1 MEVNEMGYDSSKP
14 NVKESK
20 KKRDIKGLTDA
31 ASGWF
36 GSLEA
41 VEALGEIGD
50 NAAVPALFDRLGEC
64 STDAI
69 PVVAK
74 ALLRIGDETVVPTL
88 LDHLNSGDESMRYR
102 AALALGV
109 IGDQRAFQL
118 LMTSLLKD
126 KYEVVRSS
134 AAEALGE
141 FGDERAVP
149 ALAKALRDNE
159 ENVRWDAAK
168 ALGKIGEAAVPA
180 LIEAL
185 KDRKWEVR
193 HDASQ
198 ILVNRLIWDGEHW
211 RGEYSPVNL
220 AKIAGK
226 AAVPTLI
233 RVLRDEQ
240 WTVRV
245 NAAKILGEIG
255 DKDAI
260 PALTKAMKDPDTGQ
274 AAKEALEKIRKG

>member
-1 MEVNEMGYDSSKP
+1 MGHNSSKP
-14 NVKESK
+14 NVKKLK
-20 KKRDIKGLTDA
+20 KERDIKGLIDA
-31 ASGWF
+31 ASGWS

-41 VEALGEIGD
+41 VEALGEISD
-50 NAAVPALFDRLGEC
+50 NAAVPVLFDRLGEC
-64 STDAI
+64 STDHI

-74 ALLRIGDETVVPTL
+74 ALHNIGDETVVPTL
-88 LDHLNSGDESMRYR
+88 LDHLKSGDESMRCR

-109 IGDQRAFQL
+109 IGDQRVFEP
-118 LMTSLLKD
+118 LMTLLLKD
-126 KYEVVRSS
+126 KSEVVRSS
-134 AAEALGE
+134 AAKALGE
-141 FGDERAVP
+141 FGDEWAVP
-149 ALAKALRDNE
+149 GLVKALRDGE

-185 KDRKWEVR
+185 KDRNWEVR

-220 AKIAGK
+220 PKIAGK

-233 RVLRDEQ
+233 KALKDEQ
-240 WTVRV
+240 WTVCV

-274 AAKEALEKIRKG
+274 AAKEALEKIRKGQGM